1 MKRFKKTSLIIIALV
16 LVAGLIWL
24 VWLVSRT
31 DKKDYTVAE
40 SILDTSQS
48 PSFQVRVVVPRMSR
62 PFGGILP
69 DWVVRKLDATP
80 SELRFDHTSRG
91 AQIVSVGNDRVQLKA
106 DDWDFFIETDSEGR
120 ILPSTRLVFPLALG
134 GRHLR
139 LNCGPANPANGHL
152 EIRPRAGSDEFAG
165 SFLLELATCKNADS
179 GKTTNWPASP
189 LTVSGSFVGRPQSP
203 APEPRGTVQ
212 DSPPAK

>member
-24 VWLVSRT
+24 VWLVSRPHKT
-31 DKKDYTVAE
+31 DDKVAE

-91 AQIVSVGNDRVQLKA
+91 AQIVSVRNDRVQLKA

-152 EIRPRAGSDEFAG
+152 EIVKMLVAHGADLDARTDDG
-165 SFLLELATCKNADS
+165 KNALDFAAERKHEEVARYL
-179 GKTTNWPASP
+179 GGLGLAS
-189 LTVSGSFVGRPQSP
+189 
-203 APEPRGTVQ
+203 
-212 DSPPAK
+212 